1 MAAYFFDTSALVKRY
16 ARETGTAW
24 VFGLVRPVAANRL
37 YLTRITGAEVV
48 SALTRRERAG
58 RLGGSAAAEALARF
72 EREFAN
78 RYSSVEVSAKL
89 VSGAMKLARTYALC
103 GYDAVQ
109 LAAALEVHHLRS
121 AAGAGNLILI
131 CADDALNTAAVAE
144 GLAVDNPN
152 HHP

>member
-1 MAAYFFDTSALVKRY
+1 M
-16 ARETGTAW
+16 
-24 VFGLVRPVAANRL
+24 
-37 YLTRITGAEVV
+37 

-58 RLGGSAAAEALARF
+58 RLGGSAATKALARF

-78 RYSSVEVSAKL
+78 RYVAVEVSAKL
-89 VSGAMKLARTYALC
+89 VSRAMKLARTYALR
-103 GYDAVQ
+103 GYDAIQ

-121 AAGAGNLILI
+121 VARAGALIVI
-131 CADDALNTAAVAE
+131 CADAALNAAAVTE

>member
-16 ARETGTAW
+16 ASETGTAW
-24 VFGLVRPVAANRL
+24 VFRLVRPATANRL

-58 RLGGSAAAEALARF
+58 RLGGRATTKALARF

-78 RYSSVEVSAKL
+78 RYAAIEVSAKL
-89 VSGAMKLARTYALC
+89 VSGAMKLARTYALR

-109 LAAALEVHHLRS
+109 LAAALEVHHPRS
-121 AAGAGNLILI
+121 AAEAGALILI
-131 CADDALNTAAVAE
+131 CADDALNAAAVAE